1 MDMPGIDG
9 RARSHSDGKSDKPC
23 RRRSCGC
30 LHMGAPRGLIAAW
43 RQVKIAQQLFAVV
56 QTAVVDRDKAAA

>member
-1 MDMPGIDG
+1 
-9 RARSHSDGKSDKPC
+9 
-23 RRRSCGC
+23 
-30 LHMGAPRGLIAAW
+30 MGAPRGLIAAW